1 MTKAKKVMLFIF
13 ELLLIM
19 VVAFLCVVA
28 CVAFKTERNSALE
41 QGFFKA
47 RNQETILEL
56 WHVETFEG
64 GTTSREKYLEK
75 RAIEFEKQNKGV
87 FVLVKSV
94 SLSELE
100 LSFKENKMPDLISFG
115 YGVQNQFKD
124 KLVAL
129 NLENSTF
136 LKQSFYDSGLNGGRL
151 LAVPYCY
158 SRNLLFSTP
167 EKLEKAGVNGS
178 ETLNNI
184 LFNAGYTIKT
194 KKKTKVVY
202 SCVYGGQNTPNLMLE
217 SAVQNA
223 ILPESAT
230 LSSFNAYLKF
240 YGGGATILLGSLR
253 DLARLEN
260 KLKSGEITK
269 LLCEPYSNETS
280 LTQNLGVFAS
290 SSSEKQRF
298 STMFIDYCLSP
309 FAQAQVAGVGLLS
322 PTQNIYSQNS
332 ALGQIEKQSQNIT
345 AAPLF

>member
-100 LSFKENKMPDLISFG
+100 LSLKENKMPDLISFG

-167 EKLEKAGVNGS
+167 EKLEKAGVHGS

-194 KKKTKVVY
+194 KKKTNIVY
-202 SCVYGGQNTPNLMLE
+202 SCVSLFALALVMCGLCARKSLQKYEYFFKYASFGGCR
-217 SAVQNA
+217 AV
-223 ILPESAT
+223 T
-230 LSSFNAYLKF
+230 TTFSS
-240 YGGGATILLGSLR
+240 I
-253 DLARLEN
+253 
-260 KLKSGEITK
+260 
-269 LLCEPYSNETS
+269 
-280 LTQNLGVFAS
+280 
-290 SSSEKQRF
+290 
-298 STMFIDYCLSP
+298 
-309 FAQAQVAGVGLLS
+309 
-322 PTQNIYSQNS
+322 
-332 ALGQIEKQSQNIT
+332 
-345 AAPLF
+345 